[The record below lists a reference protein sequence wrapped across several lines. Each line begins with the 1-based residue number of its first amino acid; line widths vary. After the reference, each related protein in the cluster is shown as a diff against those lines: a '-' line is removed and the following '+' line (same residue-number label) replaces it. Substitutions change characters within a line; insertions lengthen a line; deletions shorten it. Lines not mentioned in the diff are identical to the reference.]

1 MQITDIEME
10 KLKIS
15 FLEKSDILEA
25 SRVLSEAMLKN
36 PVHIAVFQGHGEK
49 ERKIIEKMFFEL
61 LSGLPG
67 ITFLARINRQI
78 VGVMRMKSCDGSK
91 VSNENA
97 QTEDENN
104 LDWRKSYLHN
114 EWARHDPLDQ
124 HWHLGPVGVLPSHQ
138 ERGIGTKLLSRFCQ
152 EVDACLSPAF
162 LETDTSKNVR
172 FYARFGFE
180 VVKETEIFD
189 VKNRYM
195 WRPQYREFAYR
206 MNH

>member
-1 MQITDIEME
+1 MQIKAVEMG

-15 FLEKSDILEA
+15 FLEKSDISEA
-25 SRVLSEAMLKN
+25 SRILSEAMLKN

-61 LSGLPG
+61 LSDLPG

-91 VSNENA
+91 VFDENA

-104 LDWRKSYLHN
+104 LDWRKSYWQN

-124 HWHLGPVGVLPSHQ
+124 HWHLGPIGVLPSHQ
-138 ERGIGTKLLSRFCQ
+138 EKGIGTKLLSRFCQ

-162 LETDTSKNVR
+162 LETDTNKNVR

-189 VKNRYM
+189 VKNHYM
-195 WRPQYREFAYR
+195 WRPPV
-206 MNH
+206 